1 MKKVLFLAVAF
12 VAALSFSS
20 CKKKC
25 KCTDQVT
32 GETTKVDL
40 NKNAGLEDCD
50 DVEKALEATMAT
62 MGYDHDVKC
71 K

>member
-1 MKKVLFLAVAF
+1 MKKVLFLSAVL
-12 VAALSFSS
+12 VAALAFTS
-20 CKKKC
+20 CKKNC

-40 NKNAGLEDCD
+40 NKNAGLDDCD
-50 DVEKALEATMAT
+50 AVQDAMNLAMQVQ
-62 MGYDHDVKC
+62 GSDHPVTC

>member
-1 MKKVLFLAVAF
+1 MKKVLFLSAVLVVALAF
-12 VAALSFSS
+12 TS
-20 CKKKC
+20 CKKNC

-40 NKNAGLEDCD
+40 NKNAGLDDCD
-50 DVEKALEATMAT
+50 AVEDALEATMAT

>member
-1 MKKVLFLAVAF
+1 MKKVLFLSAVL
-12 VAALSFSS
+12 VAALAFTS
-20 CKKKC
+20 CKKNC

-40 NKNAGLEDCD
+40 NKNAGRDDCD
-50 DVEKALEATMAT
+50 AVEDALEATMAT